1 MHGKAVAAA
10 ISLCA
15 FGAWGCDANSGS
27 QAVAPAAQ
35 AAPAQGGVEANQ
47 SESGANGTEAPVAT
61 KVSVKVFN
69 KSGQLVGPV
78 ETAKVVKS
86 DAEWEKQLTPAQYR
100 IARAKGTEPAYCGT
114 LLDNKKEGVYACVC
128 CGLPLFSSDAKFHSG
143 TGWPSFFKP
152 VADENVV
159 EHQDRSLGMLRTEIL
174 CARCDA
180 HLGHVF
186 DDGPRPTGLRF
197 CVNSESLYFTPSTK
211 LASLAD
217 RIAE

>member
-1 MHGKAVAAA
+1 MQGKAAAVIVSLGA
-10 ISLCA
+10 LGLCA
-15 FGAWGCDANSGS
+15 CDGNTAS
-27 QAVAPAAQ
+27 QALAPAAQ
-35 AAPAQGGVEANQ
+35 AGPPQTQ
-47 SESGANGTEAPVAT
+47 GTEATPV

-69 KSGQLVGPV
+69 KAGQLVGPV
-78 ETAKVVKS
+78 ETNKVIKT
-86 DAEWEKQLTPAQYR
+86 DAEWEKQLTPAQYQ
-100 IARAKGTEPAYCGT
+100 IARSKGTEPPYCGN

-159 EHQDRSLGMLRTEIL
+159 GHHDRDHGMLRTEVL

-197 CVNSESLYFTPSTK
+197 CVNSESLYFTPTAQLAK
-211 LASLAD
+211 LAD
-217 RIAE
+217 PIAENVK